1 MSRYY
6 EMTVEISGH
15 NPEKESHIKTA
26 AEDMWPFGE
35 WWSSGVGDIRA
46 SAQSNLCGGEDEEQF
61 TERLSVVVWQANG
74 GFCEVV
80 VNATYMDELPYE
92 THTLDEGD
100 YARLMQGNVV

>member
-15 NPEKESHIKTA
+15 SPEKVSHIKTA
-26 AEDMWPFGE
+26 AEAEWPFGE
-35 WWSSGVGDIRA
+35 WWSLGVGDIRA

-61 TERLSVVVWQANG
+61 TERLSVAVWQANG
-74 GFCEVV
+74 GFCKVV

-92 THTLDEGD
+92 RHVLDEKD
-100 YARLMQGNVV
+100 YSRLMQGNEV